1 MGWKAKEGSGDTF
14 TINKDNM
21 THAFW
26 NRAARGFEVKIY
38 TRDDRIV
45 QIDGFKEADLEPIQK
60 AFKNWYSVPFD
71 TKEHSLRGW
80 NWGKT
85 EFGKAELSFNVQS
98 RSAFEIPY
106 SEILTTNFPGKNEV
120 AVEFSLPGDGDETG
134 TNGALGGARASGKK
148 FGGAR
153 DQLMEMR
160 FYIPGTTS
168 VTKKD
173 KKDKGSG
180 SEADEEDEEEVNT
193 AQVFYDTLL
202 DKANIGDVAGV
213 TLATFLDVL
222 HLTPRGRFDI
232 DMYKT
237 SFRLRGKTYDY
248 KIQYDHIKKF
258 MLLPKP
264 DDQHMLITIGL
275 DPPLRQGQTKYPFA
289 VMQVKREED
298 VTLDLNMTAEEFHQD
313 YEGKLQQHYDPT
325 PIHNVIAALFRGF
338 SGKKVTTPSKDFSSH
353 HSQSGVKCSIKAN
366 EGHLFMLDKSFMFV
380 PKPATYIT
388 FDNIAHLTMSR
399 VGGAMAASRTFDITI
414 TMKDGSPDNQ
424 FSNINR

>member
-1 MGWKAKEGSGDTF
+1 MGWKAKEGTGETL
-14 TINKDNM
+14 TLTKDQM
-21 THAFW
+21 THGFW
-26 NRAARGFEVKIY
+26 NRAARGYEVKIY
-38 TRDDRIV
+38 TRDDRII
-45 QIDGFKEADLEPIQK
+45 QIDGFKEADLEAIQK
-60 AFKNWYSVPFD
+60 AFRNWYSVPFD

-85 EFGKAELSFNVQS
+85 EFGKHEMSFNVS
-98 RSAFEIPY
+98 GRSAFEIPY
-106 SEILTTNFPGKNEV
+106 SEILTTNLPGKNEV
-120 AVEFSLPGDGDETG
+120 AVEFSLSSEGDEKA
-134 TNGALGGARASGKK
+134 TNGALAGPRSSGKK
-148 FGGAR
+148 FGGAK

-160 FYIPGTTS
+160 FYIPGITT
-168 VTKKD
+168 VAKKD
-173 KKDKGSG
+173 KKEKGSG

-264 DDQHMLITIGL
+264 DEQHMLITIGL

-289 VMQVKREED
+289 VMQVKKEED
-298 VTLDLNMTAEEFHQD
+298 VTLDLNMTAEDFEQEFK
-313 YEGKLQQHYDPT
+313 GKLQQRYEA
-325 PIHNVIAALFRGF
+325 PIHNVIAALFRGL
-338 SGKKVTTPSKDFSSH
+338 SGKKVTTPSKDFTSH
-353 HSQSGVKCSIKAN
+353 HSQAGVKCSIKAN

-380 PKPATYIT
+380 PKPATYVT
-388 FDNIAHLTMSR
+388 FENIKHLTMSR

-414 TMKDGSPDNQ
+414 AMKDGAPDFQ